1 MIRRPLAL
9 AVTVLAVLTVAACG
23 GDDDDTA
30 TDSNA
35 GGVDE
40 VAVVA
45 EDLAFDAEAYEA
57 RAGDVRITYE
67 NDGAIEHTLVIDGV
81 DDFKLVVPGAGDVD
95 ESTVE
100 LEAGEY
106 TIYCDVAGHRDA
118 GMEATLEVS

>member
-1 MIRRPLAL
+1 MTRRPLAL

-30 TDSNA
+30 ADSNA